1 MYAKVSPDDF
11 DMAEAIKFWEAL
23 TGRRFDGNPETGLP
37 WGMEGEEE
45 DIPGAPL
52 SSSSQGDEA
61 AGK

>member
-1 MYAKVSPDDF
+1 
-11 DMAEAIKFWEAL
+11 MAEAIKFWEAL